1 MNKILFSVVIPAFC
15 EEENIPLLLD
25 DLDDA
30 FKGIDNCEV
39 ILVDD
44 GSPIKLENIIDKN
57 LYSFKLKIITNKFN
71 IGQSLSIKTGLKE
84 STGNLIGLIDGDC
97 QNPPKELR
105 KLYDFYISNLNKY
118 DGIIS
123 YRKNR
128 KDEFLRKF
136 ISRLANF
143 ILKIFT
149 KSQFKD
155 LGSSIKIIRKDCLD
169 SLVFKGD
176 MHRFI
181 SPMLLSRGY
190 SLAELEV
197 EHAERKK
204 GISKYGFGRVIP
216 VVVDGILFY
225 LTNGFTRTS
234 KYAIGKFS
242 FILFFISMSL
252 NLLVLYQKL
261 VNSIFV
267 HRNPLFIISM
277 VFLLLSIQIF
287 SQVVKIDEA

>member
-242 FILFFISMSL
+242 FTLFFISMSL

>member
-1 MNKILFSVVIPAFC
+1 MNKILFSVVIPAFS